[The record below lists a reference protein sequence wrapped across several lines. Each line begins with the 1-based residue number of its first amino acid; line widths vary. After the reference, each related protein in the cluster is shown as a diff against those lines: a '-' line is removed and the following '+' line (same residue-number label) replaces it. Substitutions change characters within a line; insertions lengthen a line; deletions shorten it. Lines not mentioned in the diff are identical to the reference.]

1 MTGGTTRR
9 AWVNEVLVRCWVDDE
24 RRDVSAGVVKYGVG
38 GGVTNDG
45 EGEGD
50 GEASLKAF
58 RRDGP

>member
-1 MTGGTTRR
+1 M
-9 AWVNEVLVRCWVDDE
+9 DDE